1 MRTTVGVLLAAV
13 LAALVLTSP
22 AGAAKPTGSFTTP
35 LTVGPTV
42 IQVDGFTF
50 TASGT
55 VTANVT
61 QFKLDEQGNLVA
73 VATLSGTLTVTEPTL
88 GTATID
94 VTGTRAVLHAKVQ
107 ADCSGHLHIDFQGV
121 LRLNATVTFTD
132 ATTGATTTETIKK
145 TVPLHGSLNFTAQT
159 QEQRAL
165 ICDVSHL
172 LRSGASVQEVVDKL
186 KQLLATL

>member
-1 MRTTVGVLLAAV
+1 MRKTVGVLLAAV
-13 LAALVLTSP
+13 LAALALASP
-22 AGAAKPTGSFTTP
+22 ASAAKTGSLPTT
-35 LTVGPTV
+35 LTVDPTV
-42 IQVDGFTF
+42 IQVDGYTF
-50 TASGT
+50 TVSGT

>member
-1 MRTTVGVLLAAV
+1 MRKTVGVLLAAV
-13 LAALVLTSP
+13 LAALALASP
-22 AGAAKPTGSFTTP
+22 ASAAKTGSLPTT
-35 LTVGPTV
+35 LTVDPTV
-42 IQVDGFTF
+42 IQVDGYTF
-50 TASGT
+50 TVSGT

-145 TVPLHGSLNFTAQT
+145 TVPLHGSLNFSAQT

>member
-73 VATLSGTLTVTEPTL
+73 VATLSGTITVSEPTL

-94 VTGTRAVLHAKVQ
+94 VTGTRVVLHAKVQ

-121 LRLNATVTFTD
+121 LRLNATVTFTS
-132 ATTGATTTETIKK
+132 TSGATTTVTITK
-145 TVPLHGSLNFTAQT
+145 TVPLHGSLDFTAQT

-165 ICDVSHL
+165 ICDITHL
-172 LRSGASVQEVVDKL
+172 LKSGASLQEVVDTL
-186 KQLLATL
+186 SQLLRTL

>member
-1 MRTTVGVLLAAV
+1 MRKTVGVLLAAV
-13 LAALVLTSP
+13 LAALALASP
-22 AGAAKPTGSFTTP
+22 ASAAKTGSLPTT
-35 LTVGPTV
+35 LTVDPTV
-42 IQVDGFTF
+42 IQVDGYTF
-50 TASGT
+50 TVSGT

-94 VTGTRAVLHAKVQ
+94 VTGTRAKVQ

>member
-1 MRTTVGVLLAAV
+1 MRKTVGVLLAAV
-13 LAALVLTSP
+13 LAALALASP
-22 AGAAKPTGSFTTP
+22 ASAAKTGSLPTT
-35 LTVGPTV
+35 LTVDPTV
-42 IQVDGFTF
+42 IQVDGYTF
-50 TASGT
+50 TVSGT

-145 TVPLHGSLNFTAQT
+145 TVPLHGSPNFTAQT

>member
-1 MRTTVGVLLAAV
+1 MRKTVGVLLAAV
-13 LAALVLTSP
+13 LAALALASP
-22 AGAAKPTGSFTTP
+22 ASAAKTGSLPTM
-35 LTVGPTV
+35 LTVDPTA
-42 IQVDGFTF
+42 IQVDGYTF
-50 TASGT
+50 TVSGT

>member
-1 MRTTVGVLLAAV
+1 MRKTVCVLLAAV
-13 LAALVLTSP
+13 LAALALASP
-22 AGAAKPTGSFTTP
+22 ASAAKTGPLPTT
-35 LTVGPTV
+35 LTVDPTV
-42 IQVDGFTF
+42 IQVDGYTF
-50 TASGT
+50 TVSGM

-73 VATLSGTLTVTEPTL
+73 VATLSGTLTVTEQTL

-121 LRLNATVTFTD
+121 LRLNATFTFTD

-145 TVPLHGSLNFTAQT
+145 TVPLHGSLNFSAQT